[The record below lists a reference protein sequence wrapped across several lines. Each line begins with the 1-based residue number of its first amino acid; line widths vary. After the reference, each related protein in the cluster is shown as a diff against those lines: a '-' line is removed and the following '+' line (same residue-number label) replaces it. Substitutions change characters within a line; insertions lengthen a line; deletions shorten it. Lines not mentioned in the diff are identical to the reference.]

1 MATTLPRTER
11 NRRYLM
17 VAATVAVTITAAAVT
32 AEAQNRAERF
42 PIDIAAAKERAA
54 ERFAAVDTN
63 DDGSVSVDE
72 FLVAGP
78 EREGLGRFASGRRG
92 AGMDR
97 AGGKEGRRAA
107 RDRREGMRARR
118 GVMRERM
125 ESMQEGVFER
135 ADGDGDGALSKE
147 EYDGLGEARRE
158 VAMQR
163 MFERLDKDADG
174 LLAPAELG
182 GEVQRLEALDADEDG
197 KVTRSEMRGGWRGR
211 AERG

>member
-1 MATTLPRTER
+1 MATTLPRTDR
-11 NRRYLM
+11 NRRYLL

-32 AEAQNRAERF
+32 AEAHNRAERF

-78 EREGLGRFASGRRG
+78 ERGGLGRFASGRPG
-92 AGMDR
+92 AGMGR
-97 AGGKEGRRAA
+97 AAGKEGRKAA

-118 GVMRERM
+118 GAMRERM
-125 ESMQEGVFER
+125 ESIQEGVFER

-174 LLAPAELG
+174 LLAPTELG
-182 GEVQRLEALDADEDG
+182 GEVLRLEALDADEDG
-197 KVTRSEMRGGWRGR
+197 KVTRSEVRGGWRDR
-211 AERG
+211 AEQG

>member
-1 MATTLPRTER
+1 MATTLPRPER
-11 NRRYLM
+11 NRRYLL

-54 ERFAAVDTN
+54 ERFATVDTN
-63 DDGSVSVDE
+63 EDGSVSVDE
-72 FLVAGP
+72 FLVASPDRG
-78 EREGLGRFASGRRG
+78 GMGRFASGRPG
-92 AGMDR
+92 TGMDR
-97 AGGKEGRRAA
+97 AGGKEGRSAA

-118 GVMRERM
+118 GAMRERM

-135 ADGDGDGALSKE
+135 ADADGDGALSKD
-147 EYDGLGEARRE
+147 EYDGLGDARRE

-163 MFERLDKDADG
+163 MFERLDEDGDG

-182 GEVQRLEALDADEDG
+182 GQVDRLESLDADEDG
-197 KVTRSEMRGGWRGR
+197 KVTRSEMRGGRRGR
-211 AERG
+211 AEQG

>member
-1 MATTLPRTER
+1 MATTLTRTDR
-11 NRRYLM
+11 NRRYLL

-42 PIDIAAAKERAA
+42 PIDITAAKERAA

-78 EREGLGRFASGRRG
+78 DRGGLNRFASGRRG
-92 AGMDR
+92 AGMDHV
-97 AGGKEGRRAA
+97 AGKEGLRAA

-118 GVMRERM
+118 GGLRERM

-147 EYDGLGEARRE
+147 EYDGLGQARRE

-182 GEVQRLEALDADEDG
+182 GQVQRLEALDADEDG
-197 KVTRSEMRGGWRGR
+197 KVTRSELRGGWRDR
-211 AERG
+211 AGQG

>member
-11 NRRYLM
+11 NRRYLL

-32 AEAQNRAERF
+32 AEAQDRAERF

-63 DDGSVSVDE
+63 EDGSVSVDE

-78 EREGLGRFASGRRG
+78 DRGGLGRFASGRRG

-118 GVMRERM
+118 GGLRERM

-147 EYDGLGEARRE
+147 EYDGLGEARRD
-158 VAMQR
+158 VAMERVFQ
-163 MFERLDKDADG
+163 RLDEDGDG

-182 GEVQRLEALDADEDG
+182 GQVKRLETLDADEDG
-197 KVTRSEMRGGWRGR
+197 KVTRSEMRGGWRDR
-211 AERG
+211 AKQG

>member
-11 NRRYLM
+11 NRRYLL

-32 AEAQNRAERF
+32 AEAQDRAERF

-78 EREGLGRFASGRRG
+78 ERGDLGRFASGRRG

-97 AGGKEGRRAA
+97 AAGKEGPRAA

-118 GVMRERM
+118 GGLRERM

-147 EYDGLGEARRE
+147 EYDGLGEARRD
-158 VAMQR
+158 VAMERVFQ
-163 MFERLDKDADG
+163 RLDEDGDG

-182 GEVQRLEALDADEDG
+182 GQVKRLETLDADEDG
-197 KVTRSEMRGGWRGR
+197 KVTRSEMRGGWRDR
-211 AERG
+211 AKQG

>member
-11 NRRYLM
+11 NRRYLL

-32 AEAQNRAERF
+32 AEAQDRAERF

-78 EREGLGRFASGRRG
+78 ERGRLGRIASGRLG
-92 AGMDR
+92 AGVDPA
-97 AGGKEGRRAA
+97 AGREGRKAS
-107 RDRREGMRARR
+107 RDRRQGMRERR
-118 GVMRERM
+118 GAMRERM
-125 ESMQEGVFER
+125 GAMEEGVFER

-147 EYDGLGEARRE
+147 EYDGLGEARRD
-158 VAMQR
+158 VAMER
-163 MFERLDKDADG
+163 MFQRLDEDGDG

-182 GEVQRLEALDADEDG
+182 SQVKRLESLDADEDG
-197 KVTRSEMRGGWRGR
+197 KVTRSEMRGGWRDR
-211 AERG
+211 AKQG